1 MGTPLARFGQLQ
13 LDLWREACRHIAL
26 QESALAIASRL
37 KEYLPLARLFV
48 RRIEQDRRLVETL
61 AIAPAEG
68 QLPEAQTELA
78 SEHLPAIFEWCGQGR
93 LVRLRPD
100 RCRPPVLQA
109 LLPKGFTGEVLLG
122 PLPWMENRFGLL
134 ILQAMAGER
143 FRPWH
148 LRIAQ
153 SVVEPLTAALRN
165 HEHLRELQRLREA
178 AEAERQSLLT
188 RLGREK
194 LADTII
200 GAQSGLR
207 AVMERVELV
216 ARSDVPVL
224 LLGETGSG
232 KELIARTIHQRS
244 ARADRPF
251 VRVNCGAIPPELID
265 SQLFGHE
272 RGAFT
277 GAVDTHKGWF
287 ERADGGTLLLDEIG
301 ELPQAAQVRLLRIL
315 QDGWL
320 ERVGGQQPIH
330 VDVRIIAATHRDLAA
345 MVAQGRFREDLWYRI
360 AVFPIFLPPLRDRR
374 EDIGPLA
381 RHFAQR
387 AAIRFGLPVVM
398 PTDEDIALLQSYN
411 WPGNVREL
419 ASVIDRAAILGEG
432 RRLEVARALGM
443 FPVHGPPAP
452 GSPWAGDTG
461 GLPAAAGSHPVAG
474 SAAAPALFCPSA
486 FSGTA
491 PVSLPGFPLAGP
503 KDSTPQGKTGFS
515 GVVPAGPGEPMAAP
529 DMAAPE
535 VAPEGPGSWGTHRPV
550 PANGQPMLPA
560 GGAGTVKSLAPL
572 DQAMRGHIEKA
583 LALCKGRI
591 EGPFGAAALLQINP
605 HTLRG
610 RMRKLGINWRR
621 FRTKDQ

>member
-1 MGTPLARFGQLQ
+1 MAKPSFRLLQLQ
-13 LDLWREACRHIAL
+13 LDLWRETSRHIAL
-26 QESALAIASRL
+26 EDSALAIADRL
-37 KEYLPLARLFV
+37 KGHLPLARLFV
-48 RRIEQDRRLVETL
+48 RRIDSTRRWVETL
-61 AIAPAEG
+61 AIAPANG
-68 QLPEAQTELA
+68 PLPEAQA
-78 SEHLPAIFEWCGQGR
+78 DLPAETLPGILEWRQQGQI
-93 LVRLRPD
+93 VRLRPEGSNSD
-100 RCRPPVLQA
+100 PLLA
-109 LLPKGFTGEVLLG
+109 LLPKALTGEVLIG
-122 PLPWMENRFGLL
+122 PLPWMEDRFGVL
-134 ILQAMAGER
+134 ILESLPEEE
-143 FRPWH
+143 FRPFH

-153 SVVEPLTAALRN
+153 TLVEPFTAALRN
-165 HEHLRELQRLREA
+165 HEHLRELERLREA

-188 RLGREK
+188 RLGRQK

-224 LLGETGSG
+224 LLGETGTG

-244 ARADRPF
+244 RRADRPF

-277 GAVDTHKGWF
+277 GAVETHKGWF

-301 ELPQAAQVRLLRIL
+301 ELPSAAQVRLLRIL

-320 ERVGGQQPIH
+320 ERVGGHQPIH
-330 VDVRIIAATHRDLAA
+330 VDVRIVAATHRDLAA

-387 AAIRFGLPVVM
+387 AAIRFGLPPVM
-398 PTDEDIALLQSYN
+398 PTEEDIALLQSYH

-443 FPVHGPPAP
+443 FPAAPATPAGLSLP
-452 GSPWAGDTG
+452 GSPTFGLVSRSSPVGLPSPPAILDQAEFSAERRGCSDWENRHGTGSLGSVAAGG
-461 GLPAAAGSHPVAG
+461 GLE
-474 SAAAPALFCPSA
+474 FR
-486 FSGTA
+486 
-491 PVSLPGFPLAGP
+491 LPGAGRPITEAVPPLA
-503 KDSTPQGKTGFS
+503 SS
-515 GVVPAGPGEPMAAP
+515 AI
-529 DMAAPE
+529 
-535 VAPEGPGSWGTHRPV
+535 
-550 PANGQPMLPA
+550 
-560 GGAGTVKSLAPL
+560 APL
-572 DQAMRGHIEKA
+572 DEAMREHIEKA
-583 LALCKGRI
+583 LVVCKGRI
-591 EGPFGAAALLQINP
+591 EGPFGAAALLRINP
-605 HTLRG
+605 HTLRA
-610 RMRKLGINWRR
+610 RMRKLGIDWRR
-621 FRTKDQ
+621 FRPQAR

>member
-1 MGTPLARFGQLQ
+1 MANPSPRLTQLQ
-13 LDLWREACRHIAL
+13 LDLWRETCRHIAL
-26 QESALAIASRL
+26 EESVLAIANRL
-37 KEYLPLARLFV
+37 TEYLPLARLLV
-48 RRIEQDRRLVETL
+48 RRIDPQRHLVETL

-68 QLPEAQTELA
+68 QLPEAQTELPA
-78 SEHLPAIFEWCGQGR
+78 ERIPPLLDWCRQGQLAVLRTDSRSPSCLPAVVPRGI
-93 LVRLRPD
+93 
-100 RCRPPVLQA
+100 
-109 LLPKGFTGEVLLG
+109 TGEVLLAA
-122 PLPWMENRFGLL
+122 LPWERDRFGLL
-134 ILQAMAGER
+134 ILEALADQR
-143 FRPWH
+143 FRPLH
-148 LRIAQ
+148 VRIAQ
-153 SVVEPLTAALRN
+153 SLVEPLTAGLRN
-165 HEHLRELQRLREA
+165 YEHLRELERLREA
-178 AEAERQSLLT
+178 AEAERLSLLT

-200 GAQSGLR
+200 GEQSGLR

-224 LLGETGSG
+224 LLGETGTG

-244 ARADRPF
+244 SRADRPF

-277 GAVDTHKGWF
+277 GAVETHKGWF

-301 ELPQAAQVRLLRIL
+301 ELPPAAQVRLLRIL

-320 ERVGGQQPIH
+320 ERVGGHQPIH
-330 VDVRIIAATHRDLAA
+330 VDVRIVAATHRDLAA

-398 PTDEDIALLQSYN
+398 PTEEDIALLQSYD

-443 FPVHGPPAP
+443 FP
-452 GSPWAGDTG
+452 
-461 GLPAAAGSHPVAG
+461 
-474 SAAAPALFCPSA
+474 
-486 FSGTA
+486 
-491 PVSLPGFPLAGP
+491 
-503 KDSTPQGKTGFS
+503 
-515 GVVPAGPGEPMAAP
+515 
-529 DMAAPE
+529 
-535 VAPEGPGSWGTHRPV
+535 PV
-550 PANGQPMLPA
+550 PALLPQEKNLGLLAAGPPQGLEAGPRLESPRGLSAAWERVSGCQPLPETKRWPALQA
-560 GGAGTVKSLAPL
+560 GELSTPSTPETEPLNVSVGYPPATKPLAPL
-572 DQAMRGHIEKA
+572 DEAMRQHIQKA
-583 LALCKGRI
+583 LVLCKGRI
-591 EGPFGAAALLQINP
+591 EGPFGAAALLKINP
-605 HTLRG
+605 HTLRA
-610 RMRKLGINWRR
+610 RMRKLGIDWRR
-621 FRTKDQ
+621 FRSQAQ